1 MDGGVE
7 LSQSPEFKKI
17 LKKHG
22 YIPQQTGAFASSS
35 NGKAE
40 HTYQYAAQACK
51 ALLTG
56 AGLPLLYWPF
66 AFYYWI
72 FRHSILP
79 MVTAP
84 KPCMRK

>member
-1 MDGGVE
+1 MDGGGE

-17 LKKHG
+17 LKKHD
-22 YIPQQTGAFASSS
+22 YIPQHTGAFSSSS

-40 HTYQYAAQACK
+40 IPHQDAAQACK

-56 AGLPLLYWPF
+56 AGLPLFYWPF

-72 FRHSILP
+72 F
-79 MVTAP
+79 
-84 KPCMRK
+84 